1 MIKFVSLTE
10 VLPLRSLVLRNGK
23 AFGECVFH
31 GDEAESSIHLAN
43 SIDDEIISVL
53 TFHVADLPEFEGH
66 GFQLRGMATLPN
78 HRGKGAG
85 NQLLN
90 FAITFLRGRKVNYIW
105 CNARLSAL
113 SFYRGM
119 GFELISEEFIIE
131 EIGPH
136 HKMYLK
142 IL

>member
-23 AFGECVFH
+23 ALEECVFP
-31 GDEAESSIHLAN
+31 GDEAESTIHLAN
-43 SIDDEIISVL
+43 IVDDEIISVL
-53 TFHVADLPEFEGH
+53 TFHAADLPEFEGQ

-78 HRGKGAG
+78 QRGKGAG

-105 CNARLSAL
+105 CNARKTAL
-113 SFYRGM
+113 SFYKGI

-131 EIGPH
+131 GIGPH
-136 HKMYLK
+136 RKMYLK
-142 IL
+142 IF

>member
-1 MIKFVSLTE
+1 MIKFVSLNE

-23 AFGECVFH
+23 ALEQSVFA
-31 GDEAESSIHLAN
+31 GDEAESAIHLAN
-43 SIDDEIISVL
+43 IVDDEIISVL
-53 TFHVADLPEFEGH
+53 TFHAAELPEFEGH
-66 GFQLRGMATLPN
+66 GFQLRGMATLPK

-105 CNARLSAL
+105 CNARKAAL

-119 GFELISEEFIIE
+119 GFEIISEEFIIE
-131 EIGPH
+131 GIGPH
-136 HKMYLK
+136 RKMYLK
-142 IL
+142 IQ

>member
-1 MIKFVSLTE
+1 MIKFASLTE

-23 AFGECVFH
+23 AIGECVFH

-53 TFHVADLPEFEGH
+53 TFHAADLPEFEGH
-66 GFQLRGMATLPN
+66 GFQLRGMGTLPN

-90 FAITFLRGRKVNYIW
+90 FGVTFLRGRKVNYIW

-131 EIGPH
+131 GIGPH
-136 HKMYLK
+136 RKMYLK